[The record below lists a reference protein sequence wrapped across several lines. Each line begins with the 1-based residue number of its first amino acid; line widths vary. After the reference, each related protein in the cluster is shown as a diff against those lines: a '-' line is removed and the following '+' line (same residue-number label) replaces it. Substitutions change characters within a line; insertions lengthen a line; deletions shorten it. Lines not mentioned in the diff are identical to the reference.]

1 MHMKPSIE
9 KNNKLLETAR
19 KLRREMTSQEKHLWY
34 DFLQHYPIKIYKQRI
49 IGNFIADFYCHQ
61 AKLIIEV
68 DGAGHYTA
76 QGKLHD
82 KARTKILRQYDLYV
96 LRFSNH
102 EIDSE
107 FESVCQLIAN
117 IIQERL

>member
-1 MHMKPSIE
+1 MKTPIE
-9 KNNKLLETAR
+9 KNNKLLPTAR
-19 KLRREMTSQEKHLWY
+19 KLRREMTPEEKHLWY

-68 DGAGHYTA
+68 DGAAHYTA
-76 QGKLHD
+76 QGKSHD
-82 KARTKILRQYDLYV
+82 EARTNILKQYDLYV

-102 EIDSE
+102 EIDSD
-107 FESVCQLIAN
+107 FDNVCQLIDR
-117 IIQERL
+117 ILKDRL

>member
-1 MHMKPSIE
+1 MKPSIE

-19 KLRREMTSQEKHLWY
+19 KLRREMTPWEKHLWY

-49 IGNFIADFYCHQ
+49 IGNFIVDFYCHQ
-61 AKLIIEV
+61 AKLIIEI

-76 QGKLHD
+76 QGKSHD
-82 KARTKILRQYDLYV
+82 KARTDILKGHGFYV

-102 EIDSE
+102 EIDSA
-107 FESVCQLIAN
+107 FENVCQLIDK
-117 IIQERL
+117 IT

>member
-1 MHMKPSIE
+1 MIRPS

-19 KLRREMTSQEKHLWY
+19 KLRREMTPQEKHLWY
-34 DFLQHYPIKIYKQRI
+34 DFLQHYPIKIYKQKI
-49 IGNFIADFYCHQ
+49 IDHFIADFYCHQ
-61 AKLIIEV
+61 AKLVIEI
-68 DGAGHYTA
+68 DGARHYTMH
-76 QGKLHD
+76 GKSHD
-82 KARTKILRQYDLYV
+82 EARTKILKQYDLYV

-107 FESVCQLIAN
+107 FENVCQLIDN